1 MEFLYTRQQME
12 GFKGYQCK
20 VKIGNWSEDMELE
33 AAMLKDYLL
42 KKDRGQLKCTQAEQR
57 FAHALQPANLAP
69 RQDDGYV
76 HFGDLVMLF
85 NQATDGC
92 VACDPQ
98 ETLSDETFA
107 TTATWYT
114 EPCSRNTFEI
124 QKWTGRGDKKDAM
137 FDYQD
142 DIVHFGQK
150 IQIRCSSALVP
161 HQPYLKSSSKT
172 PTSFSRY
179 SRNQEVVMSTKSDW
193 STVWEVQYL
202 DPQFK
207 MEMEGQPV
215 PTNAPVSLMHCA
227 THSHMASD
235 VIKYRNDFGTEYEM
249 FCKSF
254 IDVQKGQLGQRE
266 SKMLGDCNRWCFV
279 TSIPQGVGEGE
290 GEQQA
295 EQQQEPME

>member
-1 MEFLYTRQQME
+1 MIFATACGLSLSPHPASFPIFPPFLPHHRLFGCLLPCQ
-12 GFKGYQCK
+12 
-20 VKIGNWSEDMELE
+20 
-33 AAMLKDYLL
+33 AMLKDYLL

-142 DIVHFGQK
+142 DIVSPG
-150 IQIRCSSALVP
+150 L
-161 HQPYLKSSSKT
+161 LL
-172 PTSFSRY
+172 SF
-179 SRNQEVVMSTKSDW
+179 
-193 STVWEVQYL
+193 
-202 DPQFK
+202 F
-207 MEMEGQPV
+207 
-215 PTNAPVSLMHCA
+215 SLPCLP
-227 THSHMASD
+227 AS
-235 VIKYRNDFGTEYEM
+235 
-249 FCKSF
+249 
-254 IDVQKGQLGQRE
+254 
-266 SKMLGDCNRWCFV
+266 CFY
-279 TSIPQGVGEGE
+279 PK
-290 GEQQA
+290 
-295 EQQQEPME
+295 